1 MMKKS
6 EENQNKL
13 ILVYYISIAD
23 VEIDAVEEFMERVM
37 NKISSNSVSENSEI
51 IAIPIY
57 GESRVDCINPKYI
70 TDSNLIKK
78 HERLMSELHEK
89 LNNQIEELNNK
100 TNE

>member
-1 MMKKS
+1 MKKS